1 MTPDLIDKLD
11 ELAGK
16 AKDGTVGPAA
26 FLYALRDA
34 WPALR
39 DRLRAAEA
47 ALEHASHCVPN
58 MVCEGDYKMEQR
70 FNQLYAAWRR
80 TLEGASDE

>member
-1 MTPDLIDKLD
+1 MELSVADLIDKLD

-39 DRLRAAEA
+39 DRLKAAEK
-47 ALEHASHCVPN
+47 
-58 MVCEGDYKMEQR
+58 VCEAAEGYRAHKSPSTSAPLWDA
-70 FNQLYAAWRR
+70 LAAWRR